1 MNKTRH
7 SSPSQSSASFRL
19 ASAAGLPLCT
29 RRLPP
34 IPMWNIHAPSKWH
47 SDGRSGSCMDCC
59 LQALSQNGR
68 RVPERGRARGSFRFL
83 CRWSFEGDGETAY
96 FETKISHSSW
106 QNWSMYVS
114 IMLWGTLALSYFS
127 KMVLEKPQSFVGAD
141 GGHGVVAEG
150 RYQGRILFCCWGN
163 WQSPRC
169 FVEFGISRES

>member
-19 ASAAGLPLCT
+19 PSAAGLPLCT

-83 CRWSFEGDGETAY
+83 CRLSFEGDGEILRPKSATHHGRIDRCMLVLCSEAHW
-96 FETKISHSSW
+96 HSATSLRW
-106 QNWSMYVS
+106 CWRSPKALLVLMEVMEWSLRAGIREEFCS
-114 IMLWGTLALSYFS
+114 A
-127 KMVLEKPQSFVGAD
+127 VGATD
-141 GGHGVVAEG
+141 KVHGV
-150 RYQGRILFCCWGN
+150 LW
-163 WQSPRC
+163 SL
-169 FVEFGISRES
+169 EFLENPK